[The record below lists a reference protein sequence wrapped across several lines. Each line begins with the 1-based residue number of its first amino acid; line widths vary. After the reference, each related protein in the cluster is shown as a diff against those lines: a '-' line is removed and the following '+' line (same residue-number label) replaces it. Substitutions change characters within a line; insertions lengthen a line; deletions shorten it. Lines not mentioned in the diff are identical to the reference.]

1 MYVCF
6 LRVRACVCV
15 FRCVS
20 LCVALCG
27 CFLRVISRA
36 IFDQSPQ
43 RPRSVGWSVTSGIVP
58 LPASEVFTDV
68 FSCSST
74 RCVCCVQ
81 VELHGSLTQARVAVR
96 TLARR
101 LWSAPRR
108 WCYHFQGHCHL
119 RREQS
124 RKCHVERGRFSLR
137 ATRSRTLSAHRR
149 SILRGPCRDRRGV

>member
-1 MYVCF
+1 MCVFCVC
-6 LRVRACVCV
+6 VRACVCFSV
-15 FRCVS
+15 LGAARLFFASDFSRNIRS
-20 LCVALCG
+20 IAPARALRRMVCHERHCSFAPVRG
-27 CFLRVISRA
+27 
-36 IFDQSPQ
+36 
-43 RPRSVGWSVTSGIVP
+43 
-58 LPASEVFTDV
+58 FTDV

-81 VELHGSLTQARVAVR
+81 VALHGSLTQARVAVR

-119 RREQS
+119 RREQA